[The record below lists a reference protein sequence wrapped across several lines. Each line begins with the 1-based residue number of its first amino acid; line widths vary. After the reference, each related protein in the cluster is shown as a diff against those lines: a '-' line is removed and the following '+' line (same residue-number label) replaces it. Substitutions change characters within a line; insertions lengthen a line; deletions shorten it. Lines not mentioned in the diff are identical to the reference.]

1 MGLTTEEIAIAAKYM
16 MAAAE
21 AHQRASNWCGNKP
34 YAQPLNIDRFYFPLV
49 SFELALLSV
58 ELSLRLVLL
67 LQYSRVLDNTNHN
80 PRVLYRAILSQ
91 SSGKSGIA
99 QDILDQMNVVAQGNH
114 LAPFSEK
121 ELRDCLRKHESSYLN
136 LRYFQLDRQ
145 ARLGNNWEIAG
156 RDHQLLQ
163 CLALGLILL
172 NHDEMEKRGI
182 GVFQSLSPAPESA
195 MTEELKERLISG

>member
-1 MGLTTEEIAIAAKYM
+1 MGLTTEEIAFAAKHM
-16 MAAAE
+16 MGAAE
-21 AHQRASNWCGNKP
+21 AHQRASNWCVNKP
-34 YAQPLNIDRFYFPLV
+34 DAQPPNIDRFFFLLV

-67 LQYSRVLDNTNHN
+67 LQYSIVRYNTNHN
-80 PRVLYRAILSQ
+80 PRVLYSAILNQ
-91 SSGKSGIA
+91 SRGKSGIE

-114 LAPFSEK
+114 FAPFSEK
-121 ELRDCLRKHESSYLN
+121 ELRDCLRKHESSYSN

-145 ARLGNNWEIAG
+145 ARLGNNWEITI
-156 RDHQLLQ
+156 RDNQLLQ

-195 MTEELKERLISG
+195 MTKELKERLISG